1 MVDLNIDSNRPGITY
16 ALSEYAK
23 EFNGGKPVKFNK
35 EQWQSIMK
43 AVSELNSKRSN
54 GNNIFTGGNNL
65 FGRTDKNFIVN
76 SGKITFTDEEMA
88 VILREMGLRPKETE
102 ALPTIESPI
111 KGLSVERNPNN
122 AVLQEKINVV
132 SAVPAVA
139 PKGAISAPIVPMPSI
154 VLEDE
159 TDVEL
164 KPVPVQET
172 VQETVQSIVKETLTE
187 KNSEDFRYPHKEIY
201 NEAGELVRRDYPVD
215 VLNWKKSKG
224 TRFNVAYE
232 AANEKVSRISVRNSN
247 NETVAHVKDFK
258 FYIGDKEVNLS
269 KFEKYTAKHGE
280 TLSVEYKKPKSF
292 WDMGLQPSLP
302 VARTVKIDKVVDRSK
317 IKQLPIEDAS
327 LYGPKTGKGKGKGKG
342 KVYLSA
348 KEMGKIG
355 EIARKLKCDQ
365 QDLLAV
371 MNSESG
377 VTPDATNFRRRNGKQ
392 TNEIQAYGVIQ
403 FTQVAIDDIN
413 EVHKENLS
421 FEKLKTMPLIEQLDY
436 AEKYLLT
443 AKKRAFGNKPISG
456 GELYALVYLPGM
468 ANKEILAREGHK
480 YYDQNSRLDY
490 RRNGFITKEDLD
502 LTVQDMRVSVHISNK
517 GENV

>member
-1 MVDLNIDSNRPGITY
+1 MVDLNIDSNKPGITY

-23 EFNGGKPVKFNK
+23 EFNGGKAVKFNK

-43 AVSELNSKRSN
+43 AVTELNSKRPN

-88 VILREMGLRPKETE
+88 VILREMGLRPKGTE
-102 ALPTIESPI
+102 ALPALDSPI

-122 AVLQEKINVV
+122 TVLEEKINVV
-132 SAVPAVA
+132 SQA
-139 PKGAISAPIVPMPSI
+139 PPETTKDTLAAPIELMP
-154 VLEDE
+154 LLDLDE
-159 TDVEL
+159 EADVEL
-164 KPVPVQET
+164 EPVPMSEPIPVPVQ
-172 VQETVQSIVKETLTE
+172 SFAKEALTE
-187 KNSEDFRYPHKEIY
+187 KDSEDFRYPHKEIS
-201 NEAGELVRRDYPVD
+201 NEVGELVRRDYPVD

-232 AANEKVSRISVRNSN
+232 AANESVRRISVKNSN
-247 NETVAHVKDFK
+247 KETVAHVEGAK
-258 FYIGDKEVNLS
+258 FYIGEKEVNLS

-280 TLSVEYKKPKSF
+280 TLSVEYKNEKTFSEIQSK
-292 WDMGLQPSLP
+292 LNLP
-302 VARTVKIDKVVDRSK
+302 VGMTSK
-317 IKQLPIEDAS
+317 IPEVLDKSAVRSISTISAS
-327 LYGPKTGKGKGKGKG
+327 VLRPNSGRG
-342 KVYLSA
+342 KVYLTA

-377 VTPDATNFRRRNGKQ
+377 VTPDATNFKRRNGKK

-403 FTQVAIDDIN
+403 FTQIAIDDIN
-413 EVHKENLS
+413 ETHNADLS
-421 FEKLKTMPLIEQLDY
+421 FEKLQKMSLIEQLDY
-436 AEKYLLT
+436 AEKYLMT
-443 AKKRAFGNKPISG
+443 AKKRTFGNKPITG

-468 ANKEILAREGHK
+468 ANKEILSRKGHK

-490 RRNGFITKEDLD
+490 KKNGHITKEDLD
-502 LTVQDMRVSVHISNK
+502 LTVKDMRVSVHISNK